1 MINLKTLLGSRLLA
15 CCLGLVIPMAV
26 QADDTEIYFAR
37 ANAENAQNTPKANV
51 LIMLDTSGSMRNCRT
66 GSGSNWCSDVDNRRI
81 TLLHDAMKQIIA
93 DAPSTVEIGFGRFRG
108 SSGGQILLPVMP
120 VNDVTRPYFLNA
132 LNRLNGGQND
142 PYPSDRAQPS
152 GSTPTSLAFDDM
164 ADYMLGRRNRT
175 GISYSD
181 SYIDVDSNSN
191 DNKACISN
199 APDVEICREETQWS
213 PPVEVDY
220 CDPAVAGCTV
230 TDTWEEV
237 SYCDTD
243 SAFCRLSDWSDW
255 SRRSCSPR
263 GALCERERY
272 WGFWF
277 YRTRNYEERNLIYSL
292 SEQATVQVCEIEEGG
307 CDDERAIVSGNN
319 FVSPVNTAN
328 QCESNHI
335 ILFTDG
341 APSGD
346 DPEDVGLVS
355 CGRNSYDCQVSIA
368 SYLNSSSN
376 SVSTPIKTHNIGLY
390 MGETTLANMQSVSAA
405 GGGETYDSD
414 SAETLLEA
422 FQSTL
427 DLIDEDARSISAP
440 GVAVNAM
447 NRFQHLDQLYY
458 SVFQPFESSYW
469 NGNLKR
475 YQVVDGEIHGQN
487 GYAVDPATGYFRVG
501 SQSVWSTMVDGP
513 DVTKGGAREQVGTRS
528 LFYTTSAGGDL
539 QQMNWSS
546 TSAPSNT
553 QLGLSASATA
563 ADRTALLTELES
575 MWGDPLH
582 SVPVMV
588 NYGEDAENNYVFV
601 STNGGMLHAIDTE
614 DGSEA
619 FAFMPHEILQKANQY
634 TTSRPGLRGD
644 NTRQTYGLDGSW
656 VAWRQGGT
664 NALAA
669 PEAVYL
675 YGGMRRGG
683 RNYYALDVTDPAE
696 PSMLW
701 QVNNDSTGM
710 AGLGQTWST
719 PTLTS
724 VPDGDG
730 NNVPILV
737 VGGGYS
743 PSDHDGNSA
752 LSASDQMGNMVYFLN
767 ASTGEVLWSAGGR
780 NDATQSVTD
789 MKWAVPSGIAVVDI
803 DFDGVADHMYFGD
816 LAGQVFRITVKD
828 DGQHVVDRIA
838 NLGGTGSARRRFYEA
853 PAVGLVRANTGN
865 ELYVVI
871 GSGYRAHPLDETT
884 TDGVFVIRDRTA
896 LNGSG
901 AQTLATTAN
910 MTNVTA
916 GGQPLSTARG
926 WYYTFSETGE
936 KALAS
941 PVIFNGRILFTTYAP
956 TVDQESENPCAVRY
970 GRAYLH
976 TVNLITALPAALS
989 DDLPTPASR
998 SQALQQS
1005 TPAPTPTLLVDDEGK
1020 VITIVGTEVVGEG
1033 ALGDPRLR
1041 KRRWMQLPPD
1051 EANSIRQSSVVEE
1064 EDGDEGDQGEDE

>member
-1 MINLKTLLGSRLLA
+1 MINLKTVLRTRLLA
-15 CCLGLVIPMAV
+15 CCLGLVIPVFAN
-26 QADDTEIYFAR
+26 ADDTEIYFAR
-37 ANAENAQNTPKANV
+37 ANAANEQNTPKANV
-51 LIMLDTSGSMRNCRT
+51 LIMLDTSGSMRNCRA
-66 GSGSNWCSDVDNRRI
+66 GSGSNWCTDIQNRRI
-81 TLLHDAMKQIIA
+81 TLLHEAMKQIIA
-93 DAPSTVEIGFGRFRG
+93 DAPNTVEIGFGRLRG

-120 VNDVTRPYFLNA
+120 VNDLTRPYFLNA
-132 LNRLNGGQND
+132 LNSINGGQNSA
-142 PYPSDRAQPS
+142 YPSSNAQPS
-152 GSTPTSLAFDDM
+152 GSTPTALAFDDM

-175 GISYSD
+175 GVSYS
-181 SYIDVDSNSN
+181 NSG
-191 DNKACISN
+191 KVCVSN
-199 APDVEICREETQWS
+199 APDEEVCRDVVQTDIVQ
-213 PPVEVDY
+213 VDS
-220 CDPAVAGCTV
+220 CDTSDPACNASYVWNTV
-230 TDTWEEV
+230 PSCNLNESTCRLT
-237 SYCDTD
+237 SYRRVDWCDTD
-243 SAFCRLSDWSDW
+243 LPNCY
-255 SRRSCSPR
+255 
-263 GALCERERY
+263 RERY
-272 WGFWF
+272 WWSWR
-277 YRTRNYEERNLIYSL
+277 YYEADYQQRSTIYEL
-292 SEQATVQVCEIEEGG
+292 TVQTTVQVCETVEGG
-307 CDDERAIVSGNN
+307 CDEERAVVNGNN

-341 APSGD
+341 SPSGD

-355 CGRNSYDCQVSIA
+355 CNRNSYQCQVRIA
-368 SYLNSSSN
+368 SYLNSNSN
-376 SVSTPIKTHNIGLY
+376 SLNTPIKTHNIGLY
-390 MGETTLANMQSVSAA
+390 MGDSTLANMQTVSAA

-422 FQSTL
+422 FQETL

-487 GYAVDPATGYFRVG
+487 GYAVDPATGYFRTG
-501 SQSVWSTMVDGP
+501 SQSMWSSMIDGP
-513 DVTKGGAREQVGTRS
+513 DVTKGGAREQVGTRN
-528 LFYTTSAGGDL
+528 LFYTTTAGGAL
-539 QQMNWSS
+539 QKLNWASS
-546 TSAPSNT
+546 SVPSNA
-553 QLGLSASATA
+553 QLGLGGSATSA
-563 ADRTALLTELES
+563 QRTALLNELES

-601 STNGGMLHAIDTE
+601 STNGGMLHAIKTE

-619 FAFMPHEILQKANQY
+619 FAFMPNEILQKANLY
-634 TTSRPGLRGD
+634 TTSRPALRVD

-656 VAWRQGGT
+656 VAWRKGG
-664 NALAA
+664 NNSLSA

-683 RNYYALDVTDPAE
+683 RNYYALNVTDPTA

-701 QVNNDSTGM
+701 QVNNGSTGM
-710 AGLGQTWST
+710 SGLGQTWST

-724 VPDGDG
+724 VPDGSG
-730 NNVPILV
+730 SNVPILV

-743 PSDHDGNSA
+743 PTDHDGSA
-752 LSASDQMGNMVYFLN
+752 SLSAADQMGNMVYFLN
-767 ASTGEVLWSAGGR
+767 AETGEVLWSAGGR
-780 NDATQSVTD
+780 NEATENVAN
-789 MKWAVPSGIAVVDI
+789 MKWAVPSSIAVVDI

-816 LAGQVFRITVKD
+816 LAGQVFRITIKD
-828 DGQHVVDRIA
+828 NGEHVVDRIA
-838 NLGGTGSARRRFYEA
+838 NLGGSGSARRRFYEA
-853 PAVGLVRANTGN
+853 PAVGLVKASTGN

-871 GSGYRAHPLDETT
+871 GSGYRAHPLDETV

-896 LNGSG
+896 LRGSG
-901 AQTLATTAN
+901 SQTLATTVN
-910 MTNVTA
+910 MTNVTS
-916 GGQPLSTARG
+916 GGQPLSTSRG
-926 WYYTFSETGE
+926 WYYTFGETGE

-956 TVDQESENPCAVRY
+956 TVDQEYDNPCAVRY

-976 TVNLITALPAALS
+976 TVNLVTALPAALS
-989 DDLPTPASR
+989 DDLPAPASR
-998 SQALQQS
+998 SQALEQS
-1005 TPAPTPTLLVDDEGK
+1005 TPAPTPTLLVDDEGR

-1033 ALGDPRLR
+1033 SLGDPRLR

-1051 EANSIRQSSVVEE
+1051 EANVIRQTQVSS
-1064 EDGDEGDQGEDE
+1064 DSEGEGESQGETDGQ

>member
-15 CCLGLVIPMAV
+15 CCLGLALPMVA

-51 LIMLDTSGSMRNCRT
+51 LIMLDTSSSMRSCEVDRQT
-66 GSGSNWCSDVDNRRI
+66 QWCSDVANRRI
-81 TLLHDAMKQIIA
+81 TMLHNAMNQIIA
-93 DAPSTVEIGFGRFRG
+93 DAPSNVEIGLGRFWGTGNSSRG
-108 SSGGQILLPVMP
+108 KILLPVMP
-120 VNDVTRPYFLNA
+120 VNDLTRDLFEQKLNSID
-132 LNRLNGGQND
+132 NGD
-142 PYPSDRAQPS
+142 EPKSY
-152 GSTPTSLAFDDM
+152 TPTAIAYNEM
-164 ADYMLGRRNRT
+164 AKYMLGHSKSSDVT
-175 GISYSD
+175 YSGD
-181 SYIDVDSNSN
+181 ELAAV
-191 DNKACISN
+191 CVSN
-199 APDVEICREETQWS
+199 APDQEVCRDEVQWS
-213 PPVEVDY
+213 DPVEV
-220 CDPAVAGCTV
+220 P
-230 TDTWEEV
+230 E
-237 SYCDTD
+237 CDTSLPGCSRSEYWNVVPSCD
-243 SAFCRLSDWSDW
+243 LSSPDCRLVNGHTTNWCDLSLENCECTRWRGNGTC
-255 SRRSCSPR
+255 RRYQ
-263 GALCERERY
+263 E
-272 WGFWF
+272 
-277 YRTRNYEERNLIYSL
+277 YEYSQKINLYTWRDS
-292 SEQATVQVCEIEEGG
+292 SVVQVCESIPGE
-307 CDDERAIVSGNN
+307 CDDSRSIIQAGRY
-319 FVSPVNTAN
+319 VSPVNTNN
-328 QCESNHI
+328 QCETNHV

-341 APSGD
+341 TPTVHDSSKVTVAN
-346 DPEDVGLVS
+346 
-355 CGRNSYDCQVSIA
+355 CGRGDSYSCQVA
-368 SYLNSSSN
+368 VAAVLNSVGN
-376 SVSTPIKTHNIGLY
+376 SKGVPIKTHNIGLY
-390 MGETTLANMQSVSAA
+390 MGSTTLANMQEVSGA

-475 YQVVDGEIHGQN
+475 YQVADGVIQGQN
-487 GYAVDPATGYFRVG
+487 GYATDPATGYFRTG
-501 SQSVWSTMVDGP
+501 SQSIWSSVVDGP
-513 DVTKGGAREQVGTRS
+513 DVTKGGAREHVGARN
-528 LFYTTSAGGDL
+528 LFYTLSAGGDL
-539 QQMNWSS
+539 QRMNWSS
-546 TSAPSNT
+546 ELPSNT
-553 QLGLSASATA
+553 QLGLSEVATGA
-563 ADRTALLTELES
+563 QRAALLSELKT

-588 NYGEDAENNYVFV
+588 NYGESADNNYVFV
-601 STNGGMLHAIDTE
+601 SNNGGMLHAIDTE

-619 FAFMPHEILQKANQY
+619 FAFMPYEILQKANQY
-634 TTSRPGLRGD
+634 TIDRPSLRND
-644 NTRQTYGLDGSW
+644 NTRRTYGLDGSW

-683 RNYYALDVTDPAE
+683 RNYYALDVTDPTA
-696 PSMLW
+696 PAMLW
-701 QVNNDSTGM
+701 QVNNGSTGM

-730 NNVPILV
+730 NNVPVLV

-743 PSDHDGNSA
+743 PSDHDGTST
-752 LSASDQMGNMVYFLN
+752 LSAGDQMGNMVYFLN
-767 ASTGEVLWSAGGR
+767 AATGEVLWSAGGR
-780 NDATQSVTD
+780 NEATRTVTD

-803 DFDGVADHMYFGD
+803 DFDGVADHMYYGD
-816 LAGQVFRITVKD
+816 MAGQVFRITIKD
-828 DGQHVVDRIA
+828 DAEHVVERIA
-838 NLGGTGSARRRFYEA
+838 NLGGTGSSRRRFYEA

-871 GSGYRAHPLDETT
+871 GSGYRAHPLDETV

-901 AQTLATTAN
+901 SQTVATTAN

-926 WYYTFSETGE
+926 WYYTFSQTGE
-936 KALAS
+936 KSLAS

-976 TVNLITALPAALS
+976 TVNLLTALPAALS
-989 DDLPTPASR
+989 DDLPAPASR
-998 SQALQQS
+998 SQALEQS
-1005 TPAPTPTLLVDDEGK
+1005 TPAPTPTLLVDDEGD
-1020 VITIVGTEVVGEG
+1020 VVVVVGTEAVGESE
-1033 ALGDPRLR
+1033 LGDPRLR

-1051 EANSIRQSSVVEE
+1051 EANSIKQSSVVQ
-1064 EDGDEGDQGEDE
+1064 EDEQEAGGEDE

>member
-1 MINLKTLLGSRLLA
+1 MINLKTRMGTRLLA
-15 CCLGLVIPMAV
+15 CCLGLLIPVAA

-66 GSGSNWCSDVDNRRI
+66 GSGSNWCSDIENRRI
-81 TLLHDAMKQIIA
+81 TLLHEAMKQIIA

-132 LNRLNGGQND
+132 LNAINGGQNSA
-142 PYPSDRAQPS
+142 YPSDNAQPS

-175 GISYSD
+175 GVSYS
-181 SYIDVDSNSN
+181 NSG
-191 DNKACISN
+191 ALCVSN
-199 APDVEICREETQWS
+199 APDVEVCRDETQWT

-220 CDPAVAGCTV
+220 CDPGTAGCTV
-230 TDTWEEV
+230 NTSWDRVGW
-237 SYCDTD
+237 CDTGSTD
-243 SAFCRLSDWSDW
+243 CRFTSWSSW
-255 SRRSCSPR
+255 SWRNACSPVSEV
-263 GALCERERY
+263 CEQKSVLWWTE
-272 WGFWF
+272 
-277 YRTRNYEERNLIYSL
+277 YRTRSYEQRSVVYEL
-292 SEQATVQVCEIEEGG
+292 SEQITVQVCEVQEGA
-307 CDDERAIVSGNN
+307 CDDERVVVDGNN
-319 FVSPVNTAN
+319 FVSPVNRAN

-341 APSGD
+341 APSRD
-346 DPEDVGLVS
+346 DPEEVGLVS
-355 CGRNSYDCQVSIA
+355 CGDNSYACQVKIA
-368 SYLNSSSN
+368 AELNSNSN
-376 SVSTPIKTHNIGLY
+376 SLGTPIKTHNIGLY
-390 MGETTLANMQSVSAA
+390 MGDTTLANMQSVSTA

-487 GYAVDPATGYFRVG
+487 GYAVDPATGYFRTG
-501 SQSVWSTMVDGP
+501 SQSMWSTMIDGP
-513 DVTKGGAREQVGTRS
+513 DVTKGGAREQVGTRN
-528 LFYTTSAGGDL
+528 LFYTTSVGGDL

-546 TSAPSNT
+546 SSTPSNA
-553 QLGLSASATA
+553 QLGLSGSATE
-563 ADRTALLTELES
+563 ADRTALLAELES

-619 FAFMPHEILQKANQY
+619 FAFMPYEILQKANRY
-634 TTSRPGLRGD
+634 TTSRPSLRVD

-656 VAWRQGGT
+656 VAWRQGGA

-683 RNYYALDVTDPAE
+683 RNYYALDVTDPTA
-696 PSMLW
+696 PAMLW
-701 QVNNDSTGM
+701 QVNNGSTGM

-730 NNVPILV
+730 NNVPVLV

-743 PSDHDGNSA
+743 PADHDGTST
-752 LSASDQMGNMVYFLN
+752 LSAGDQMGNMVYFLN
-767 ASTGEVLWSAGGR
+767 AATGEVLWSAGGR
-780 NDATQSVTD
+780 NEATRTVTD

-803 DFDGVADHMYFGD
+803 DFDGVADHMYYGD
-816 LAGQVFRITVKD
+816 MAGQVFRITIKD
-828 DGQHVVDRIA
+828 DAEHVVERIA
-838 NLGGTGSARRRFYEA
+838 NLGGTGSSRRRFYEA

-871 GSGYRAHPLDETT
+871 GSGYRAHPLDETV

-901 AQTLATTAN
+901 SQTVATTAN

-936 KALAS
+936 KSLAS

-976 TVNLITALPAALS
+976 TVNLLTALPAALS
-989 DDLPTPASR
+989 DNLPAPASR
-998 SQALQQS
+998 SQALEQS
-1005 TPAPTPTLLVDDEGK
+1005 TPAPTPTLLVDDEGR

-1051 EANSIRQSSVVEE
+1051 EANSIKQSSVVQ
-1064 EDGDEGDQGEDE
+1064 EDEQEAGGEDE

>member
-81 TLLHDAMKQIIA
+81 TLLHEAMKQIIA
-93 DAPSTVEIGFGRFRG
+93 DAPSTVEIGLGRFRG
-108 SSGGQILLPVMP
+108 SDGGRILLPVMP
-120 VNDVTRPYFLNA
+120 VNDITRSYYLSA
-132 LNRLNGGQND
+132 LDSINEGQGD
-142 PYPSDRAQPS
+142 RYPSDRAQPS
-152 GSTPTSLAFDDM
+152 GGTPTSLAFDEM
-164 ADYMLGRRNRT
+164 AKYMLGRSKSS
-175 GISYSD
+175 GVSYSGFG
-181 SYIDVDSNSN
+181 SICV
-191 DNKACISN
+191 SN
-199 APDVEICREETQWS
+199 APDEEVCRDEVQWSDPVEVEICDTSE
-213 PPVEVDY
+213 
-220 CDPAVAGCTV
+220 AGCNYSSAW
-230 TDTWEEV
+230 DEV
-237 SYCDTD
+237 SWCDLDDAANCRVNADGWERLGRRESCDTGLPNCD
-243 SAFCRLSDWSDW
+243 YRFGWGGW
-255 SRRSCSPR
+255 
-263 GALCERERY
+263 RY
-272 WGFWF
+272 WLTNFEQ
-277 YRTRNYEERNLIYSL
+277 RTESYTWQEAS
-292 SEQATVQVCEIEEGG
+292 TVQVCEVVEGA
-307 CDDERAIVSGNN
+307 CDDSRSIVDSSNRYI
-319 FVSPVNTAN
+319 SPVNVAN
-328 QCESNHI
+328 QCETNHI

-341 APSGD
+341 SPSGD
-346 DPEDVGLVS
+346 DPDYVDVVS
-355 CGRNSYDCQVSIA
+355 CDNDGSYTCQVKIA
-368 SYLNSSSN
+368 SYLNSSENTLGSP
-376 SVSTPIKTHNIGLY
+376 VKTHNIGLY
-390 MGETTLANMQSVSAA
+390 MGSTTLANMQDVSGA

-513 DVTKGGAREQVGTRS
+513 DVTKGGAREQVGTRN

-730 NNVPILV
+730 NNVPVLV

-816 LAGQVFRITVKD
+816 LAGQVFRITIKD

-1005 TPAPTPTLLVDDEGK
+1005 TPAPTPTLLVDDEGR